1 MQVSLELPSNGF
13 VCENRFDY
21 SFASSLLVLLHVSLR
36 TARGEN
42 SRHKLCARLQILP
55 LSAQS
60 RLVFVQK
67 GWFILHLKGWI
78 IVINIFFKRS
88 VVSSSGISGSRM
100 LLGVDSGGRSGQLEG
115 NPSSARLMEV
125 RVDASLLY
133 LVLPRCLVSQSQSA
147 ASSPTS
153 QRLRER
159 HSE

>member
-1 MQVSLELPSNGF
+1 MQVSGEPPPNGF

-78 IVINIFFKRS
+78 IVINIYIYFLKGQSFRRAAFPVPGCLS
-88 VVSSSGISGSRM
+88 VSIPGVEAGS
-100 LLGVDSGGRSGQLEG
+100 
-115 NPSSARLMEV
+115 
-125 RVDASLLY
+125 
-133 LVLPRCLVSQSQSA
+133 
-147 ASSPTS
+147 
-153 QRLRER
+153 
-159 HSE
+159 

>member
-1 MQVSLELPSNGF
+1 MQVSGEPPPNGF

-36 TARGEN
+36 TARAEN

-78 IVINIFFKRS
+78 IVININIYF
-88 VVSSSGISGSRM
+88 
-100 LLGVDSGGRSGQLEG
+100 
-115 NPSSARLMEV
+115 
-125 RVDASLLY
+125 
-133 LVLPRCLVSQSQSA
+133 
-147 ASSPTS
+147 
-153 QRLRER
+153 
-159 HSE
+159 